1 MRRIPIRLRLTL
13 AFAATITVVLAAT
26 GMFLYLHMGSDLD
39 HSIDKG
45 LRSRTGDIRALVL
58 QADSGLRDATKAQ
71 GSRSTDWA
79 QIVDPR
85 LHPVIQMAYASAP
98 QGGVHALP
106 EIYEVRSETAGLMF
120 TNDTLPIKIR
130 DWWAYGVA
138 THVGVGKNNV
148 AS

>member
-1 MRRIPIRLRLTL
+1 MGDPRPIPI
-13 AFAATITVVLAAT
+13 VVPEWT
-26 GMFLYLHMGSDLD
+26 
-39 HSIDKG
+39 
-45 LRSRTGDIRALVL
+45 
-58 QADSGLRDATKAQ
+58 DA
-71 GSRSTDWA
+71 TDWA

-98 QGGVHALP
+98 QGGLHALP

-148 AS
+148 AA